1 VSTPLYYKFQIRNA
15 DDSDDL
21 LLVTSVR
28 DGDNPYIAEPPSGD
42 GESVN
47 PLDGKVTVGAYTIS
61 VIDALGEVAAYQ
73 TVASETFESYAD
85 TTALLAA
92 WPETDPDTFVTVTLD
107 TGNPDEGTKAVKF
120 FLAAGQAATGDAYI
134 RETFSGL
141 TPSAP
146 HRVTVRCWLNADT
159 DPFNNFVGLKVGT
172 QLVPMASTGI
182 IGEYRTL
189 TLGAL
194 SSAGGALVVDL
205 GIFGVNEA
213 VTGERTF
220 YFDNLTIE
228 EQVTGE
234 GRIVTSVLSDAAARQ
249 QLLSKKGIISVSDDG
264 SAWVVLL
271 SGYINRAS
279 LVNALRY
286 EFTVGESKRVEQ
298 TRKAF
303 DRIPTAEQYAT
314 YEARYGSSAM
324 GVMDRASCLIGG
336 PIIRDWGPHQER
348 GRPIFEVEAVVG
360 QYVQLKWV
368 EGMVSAN
375 FHEREPPLRDD
386 VAQFINQAALEYL
399 DSSAPIEIPESRY
412 NLAPLPG
419 LVARVYN
426 VSDNEFIADHAPMA
440 KGPENGFLRRMMGDW
455 LFVGGDCRVIV
466 NWTGTLPDVGD
477 RFRLAIF
484 PRAIG
489 PRNPFHWS
497 GHPVDLAA
505 QLFAMHGIAYNT
517 ASQTAMRAALGNL
530 EVVLRITESAPITE
544 FLEKSVYGPFGFA
557 TRANEDGEAEFFQTR
572 ISGQSP
578 VATITLD
585 DLFSDEGTAWEIE
598 EASAANLVTWNSK
611 SFLMNDAAGTVDDST
626 PIDCVLDADII
637 VTVKAEDEE
646 GEAVFGEKEVRFDL
660 PGEIT
665 GYTSSGD
672 ETNPGSLDLFVAA
685 IAHPLFDWNG
695 RGAIHGEFHVG
706 RWSPGYEAVIGEEL
720 VVDCP
725 HVPSAAQAQFP
736 TSQRGTLPR
745 RGFILH
751 KTVSPSGATFML
763 EDRGLAE
770 VVPLVPTFT
779 LAADATFPKKV
790 VEVTVTNEADL
801 LAAAVNVRVEM
812 STDGSP
818 TAGQF
823 VRVWRP
829 DVDANPFDLPPVC
842 AGSVVSVR
850 MRAEGTGTQAGT
862 YGPWSA
868 FQTLDLD
875 DLDPPTGLAVVSE
888 GTNLTATW
896 TNGEALTPIEVMYR
910 RLSDFTY
917 TITAVLPAGSVE
929 YTWAVPDAETAYV
942 VALRHIDGA
951 CRSATV
957 DSMTLVNIAIVL
969 SPPVDPATFGDGLG
983 HHGMEVTATEIP
995 SGTEF
1000 WTAVETSVGSG
1011 EPCPF
1016 VLVGEVQSVPLGRTR
1031 LQHPLAAP
1039 QDGLLRYWKARH
1051 VKPGFEPSAFTDVV
1065 SINPWLVIPPNPA
1078 PEGEN
1083 VDPGFYA
1090 VPFEI
1095 IAHRAGPM
1103 PWGFRG
1109 SRLTA
1114 EVSPLSVA
1122 FVTEDWFDLTRVGH
1136 VRMTA
1141 MVHQTSVP
1149 AGSSIAWQYTLDDG
1163 ETWDYLDGE
1172 SGPQILV
1179 DTASLAA
1186 DGVLRG
1192 EWVPV
1197 TDGARADVRLRAVFF
1212 GGDETGTLILGGV
1225 ALQGIANRPDVPIET
1240 PEPPIEIPPIPAE
1253 DPPPTGCNGLDEM
1266 PSFDK
1271 LVGWWIAD
1279 CAEVAVVAGKPTI
1292 VQIHDQSG
1300 NGNHLT
1306 GHGISGQY
1314 VLLGET
1320 HAGDPITLAGRQ
1332 VALFDA
1338 AYLLFPAG
1346 MMDGITD
1353 ATMTVVL
1360 KGLNGDPGVAVN
1372 YVYSWKLG
1380 SSPDQPIYAGNGN
1393 FIFGGGNLGHIHE
1406 DFGSTLRHD
1415 LGDPSPA
1422 LDDWRVFSVQGAS
1435 AKYRTTIDGTEFTD
1449 SGTNTVGW
1457 AAQGKFGNRGNNSR
1471 LAVAEIVI
1479 HSGLT
1484 EAELEDVVAT
1494 VGDRWGLTVVGGTP
1508 GGDTG
1513 TGGDPGQ
1520 NTGGG
1525 PDGNDTTPPPTPA
1538 SGTRPYGMW
1547 ALPSTGAGIW
1557 TSTVKVL
1564 EPHFTPALLT
1574 QAAAASQKL
1583 FLKPAG
1589 AEEDWGRPF
1598 NFDAWKRNI
1607 DAFANNVA
1615 AMAALE
1621 AAITSGVA
1629 FAHYVM
1635 DEHYHPTRYGG
1646 PVSLANVQRMC
1657 QYSKSIWPN
1666 WPTAL
1671 RSSPQLTAAPDHIDG
1686 LDWLWSQYYQKL
1698 GDPAQY
1704 RDTSLA
1710 MASAIG
1716 HGLVIG
1722 MNVIGFK
1729 NRVNGSGDPC
1739 TAAEYR
1745 HYGGILA
1752 NSSDPVA
1759 FMCWQYRAS
1768 WFAQTGMATAVS
1780 QVEAIWRSRDP

>member
-21 LLVTSVR
+21 LEVSSVR
-28 DGDNPYIAEPPSGD
+28 DGVNPYIAEPPSGD
-42 GESVN
+42 GESVD
-47 PLDGKVTVGAYTIS
+47 PITGKVTVGAYTIS
-61 VIDALGEVAAYQ
+61 VIDAVGDIPSTIIRHEVD
-73 TVASETFESYAD
+73 FGDYAD
-85 TTALLAA
+85 TAALLADWTEEDA
-92 WPETDPDTFVTVTLD
+92 LNIGTWTLVTPTEQLDSVRVPQIVVDGTF
-107 TGNPDEGTKAVKF
+107 P
-120 FLAAGQAATGDAYI
+120 AGAFSRI
-134 RETFSGL
+134 KKTFSGF
-141 TPSAP
+141 TPGAAVSVAWSQWETTLP
-146 HRVTVRCWLNADT
+146 AHGPLNNWNPVGPFSIAADAFGEVTVALTWLM
-159 DPFNNFVGLKVGT
+159 F
-172 QLVPMASTGI
+172 
-182 IGEYRTL
+182 
-189 TLGAL
+189 
-194 SSAGGALVVDL
+194 AGGTINSGLIQFDRL
-205 GIFGVNEA
+205 SLTER
-213 VTGERTF
+213 VTGEDR
-220 YFDNLTIE
+220 
-228 EQVTGE
+228 V
-234 GRIVTSVLSDAAARQ
+234 VTSVLSDSDARQ
-249 QLLSKKGIISVSDDG
+249 QLLSKKGIISTSDDG
-264 SAWVVLL
+264 SAWDVLL
-271 SGYINRAS
+271 SGYINRAA
-279 LVNALRY
+279 LVNALKY

-303 DRIPTAEQYAT
+303 DRIPTEDQYAA
-314 YEARYGSSAM
+314 YETRYGSSAM

-336 PIIRDWGPHQER
+336 PIVRDWGPHQER
-348 GRPIFEVEAVVG
+348 GRPVYRVDAVEGQLVV
-360 QYVQLKWV
+360 LDWV

-375 FHEREPPLRDD
+375 FGEREPPLRDD
-386 VAQFINQAALEYL
+386 VARFINQAALEYL
-399 DSSAPIEIPESRY
+399 DTTAPVDIPGTDF
-412 NLAPLPG
+412 NAAPMPG
-419 LVARVYN
+419 LVCRLYN
-426 VSDNEFIADHAPMA
+426 VADNAFVADLTPMA
-440 KGPENGFLRRMMGDW
+440 FGPPAGLFRRLMGDW
-455 LFVGGDCRVIV
+455 VFMGGRFAVTWVG
-466 NWTGTLPDVGD
+466 TPPAEGD
-477 RFRLAIF
+477 RYRLAVF
-484 PRAIG
+484 PRSIG

-497 GHPVDLAA
+497 GHPVDLPA
-505 QLFAMHGIAYNT
+505 QLFALHGIAYST
-517 ASQTAMRAALGNL
+517 PSQTAMRAALGNL
-530 EVVLRITESAPITE
+530 HIDIRITDDLSDTIQP
-544 FLEKSVYGPFGFA
+544 FLEKTVYGPFGFA
-557 TRANEDGEAEFFQTR
+557 TRSNEDGEAEFFQTR

-585 DLFSDEGTAWEIE
+585 DLFSDDGTAWEIE

-611 SFLMNDAAGTVDDST
+611 SFLMNDAAGTVDEST
-626 PIDCVLDADII
+626 PIDCVLDADILI
-637 VTVKAEDEE
+637 TVKAEDDE
-646 GEAVFGEKEVRFDL
+646 GEAVFGEKEVRYDL

-672 ETNPGSLDLFVAA
+672 PDNPGTLDLLVAA

-706 RWSPGYEAVIGEEL
+706 RWSPGFDAVIGQEL

-725 HVPSAAQAQFP
+725 HIPSAAKPQTP
-736 TSQRGTLPR
+736 TSQRGTFAR
-745 RGFILH
+745 RGFVLH

-763 EDRGLAE
+763 EDRGPTALM
-770 VVPLVPTFT
+770 VPWDGELVPIVGLPVLLPAFT

-801 LAAAVNVRVEM
+801 LAAGVNVRVEM
-812 STDGSP
+812 STEASP

-823 VRVWRP
+823 VRLWHP
-829 DVDANPFDLPPVC
+829 DVDENPFDLPPVC
-842 AGSVVSVR
+842 AGSLVSVR
-850 MRAEGTGTQAGT
+850 MRAEGVGAQAGAF
-862 YGPWSA
+862 GPWTD

-875 DLDPPTGLAVVSE
+875 DLTPPTGLAVLGE
-888 GTNLTATW
+888 GTNFTATW
-896 TNGEALTPIEVMYR
+896 TNGEPLVPLEVMYR
-910 RLSDFTY
+910 LLANTTD

-929 YTWAVPDAETAYV
+929 YTWAVPDAEEAYV
-942 VALRHIDGA
+942 VAVRHIDGA
-951 CRSATV
+951 CRSAV
-957 DSMTLVNIAIVL
+957 VEVIAATEEALVL
-969 SPPVDPATFGDGLG
+969 SPPVDPATFGNGQG

-995 SGTEF
+995 SAVEF
-1000 WTAVETSVGSG
+1000 WGAVETSVGSG

-1016 VLVGEVQSVPLGRTR
+1016 VLIGTVTSEPIGRTR
-1031 LQHPLAAP
+1031 FQHPLAAP

-1051 VKPGFEPSAFTDVV
+1051 IKPGFEPSAFTDVV
-1065 SINPWLVIPPNPA
+1065 SINPWLTIPPT
-1078 PEGEN
+1078 PEPRPED

-1109 SRLTA
+1109 SRLTT

-1179 DTASLAA
+1179 DTDSLAA

-1197 TDGARADVRLRAVFF
+1197 TDNARADVRLRAVFF

-1240 PEPPIEIPPIPAE
+1240 PEPPIEIPPIPGT
-1253 DPPPTGCNGLDEM
+1253 DPPPAGCNGTDEM

-1279 CAEVAVVAGKPTI
+1279 CAEVSVVGGKPTI

-1300 NGNHLT
+1300 NGHHLT

-1314 VLLGET
+1314 VLLGED
-1320 HAGDPITLAGRQ
+1320 HGGLPITLAGRQ

-1346 MMDGITD
+1346 MMTGVTD

-1360 KGLNGDPGVAVN
+1360 KGLNGDPGLAAN

-1422 LDDWRVFSVQGAS
+1422 LDDWRVFTVQGAS

-1538 SGTRPYGMW
+1538 TGTRPYGMW

-1564 EPHFTPALLT
+1564 EPHFAPALLT

-1607 DAFANNVA
+1607 DAFANNVT

-1629 FAHYVM
+1629 YAHYVM

-1646 PVSLANVQRMC
+1646 PVSLANVERMC
-1657 QYSKSIWPN
+1657 EYSKQIWPN
-1666 WPTAL
+1666 WNTAI
-1671 RSSPQLTAAPDHIDG
+1671 RSSPQLTDAPDHIEG

-1698 GDPAQY
+1698 GDPGAY
-1704 RDTSLA
+1704 RDTSIALA
-1710 MASAIG
+1710 AAIG

-1739 TAAEYR
+1739 TAAEFR

-1752 NSSDPVA
+1752 NTSECHA

-1768 WFAQTGMATAVS
+1768 WYAQVGMPAAVS
-1780 QVEAIWRSRDP
+1780 YVEGIWRSRDP